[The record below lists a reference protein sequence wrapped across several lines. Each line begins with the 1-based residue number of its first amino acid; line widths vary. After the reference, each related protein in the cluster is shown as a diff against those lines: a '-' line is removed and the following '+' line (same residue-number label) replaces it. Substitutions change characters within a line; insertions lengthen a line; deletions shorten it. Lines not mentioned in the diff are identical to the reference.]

1 MNNILN
7 FPAATIVNKPV
18 PKNAFW
24 QRAERQNALKAT
36 LTDEFDTIT
45 WLYKLTAETLN
56 VADGGEVH
64 EIDVFH
70 CRMKDDFYSVNPFCA
85 MDRMLPRHTL
95 FIVEYGASRD
105 IIMHHKVKTD
115 VRGETVWRCGVT
127 EMKRDVDFSLA
138 PLRIEGQTMD
148 AVYYSLLAQVSHLP
162 AQSQAEY
169 EDKAELRQ
177 QLQKTEKQ
185 IASLQKRIRSERQLN
200 RQMEMNAEA
209 RQLKLQAMELKTKID
224 Q

>member
-1 MNNILN
+1 MTNLLN
-7 FPAATIVNKPV
+7 FPTSTIVDKNV
-18 PKNAFW
+18 PKKAFW
-24 QRAERQNALKAT
+24 QKASNPAVLKDL
-36 LTDEFDTIT
+36 LTREFDTIT

-70 CRMKDDFYSVNPFCA
+70 CRMKDDFYSINPFCA

-95 FIVEYGASRD
+95 FIIEYGASRD
-105 IIMHHKVKTD
+105 IIMHHKVKID
-115 VRGETVWRCGVT
+115 ARGETVWRCGVT

-148 AVYYSLLAQVSHLP
+148 AVYYSLLAQVSRLP
-162 AQSQAEY
+162 ARSQAEY